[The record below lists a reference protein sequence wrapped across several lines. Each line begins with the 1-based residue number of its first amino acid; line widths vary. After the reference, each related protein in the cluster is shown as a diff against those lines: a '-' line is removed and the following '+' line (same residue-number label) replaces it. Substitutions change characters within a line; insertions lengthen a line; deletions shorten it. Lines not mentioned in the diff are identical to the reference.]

1 MTDPAPRRRRRIA
14 ILSLAVVTTLGLI
27 ATACARPPA
36 PSGWA
41 SARAIQVD
49 SANLVLV
56 ARKGKLYALQAG
68 TSATGA
74 TGTASATS
82 SPAASGTSTAS
93 GTLTPTLT
101 AAPTTTT
108 ATPIAAGTGVSANYA
123 WQFPPADRSLYP
135 LSEESQQAISTLID
149 GLSGI
154 SDADKSQLKTLLGRV
169 RIGGPG
175 AKAFKDAVSKSAA
188 PSGDRSNVNKALDA
202 AISFEK
208 AALDKIQAFYG
219 DIGLSS
225 DGKTLFIGSFKGMVF
240 ALDASTGN
248 ARWVRDAGAGIV
260 GGIAVDGDT
269 IYFGT
274 KGRRVYALVAATGVV
289 KWQFSTDGEVWATPT
304 VDNGRIYVTS
314 LGGTVYAL
322 NTSGQRQ
329 WVFNGAGAGI
339 ASRAVV
345 ADGVVYA
352 GAFDNKLY
360 AINASDGSLL
370 WTLTAGNWFWATP
383 VVQDGV
389 LYAASLDGKVYA
401 VDART
406 GAARWPQPFD
416 TGAPVRSSPVV
427 VGGGLVV
434 AARDGRVYKLDLTSG
449 QATAGPV
456 TVGANTTV
464 LADLS
469 TDGESTIYLVPT
481 SAELFVLTDQL
492 QAGSVPLP

>member
-14 ILSLAVVTTLGLI
+14 ALSLVALAGIGLL
-27 ATACARPPA
+27 AAACARPPS

-41 SARAIQVD
+41 DARAVQVD

-56 ARKGKLYALQAG
+56 SRKGTLYALQG
-68 TSATGA
+68 R
-74 TGTASATS
+74 
-82 SPAASGTSTAS
+82 
-93 GTLTPTLT
+93 
-101 AAPTTTT
+101 T
-108 ATPIAAGTGVSANYA
+108 ATTISPNSS
-123 WQFPPADRSLYP
+123 WQFPPKDRSMYP
-135 LSEESQQAISTLID
+135 LSEASRQAISTLID
-149 GLSGI
+149 GLTGV
-154 SDADKSQLKTLLGRV
+154 SDADRTQLKTLLGQV
-169 RIGGPG
+169 RLTGPG
-175 AKAFKDAVSKSAA
+175 AKTFKDTISKSPA
-188 PSGDRSNVNKALDA
+188 PKGDRDNINRALDA

-208 AALDKIQAFYG
+208 GALGKIQAFYG
-219 DIGLSS
+219 NIGLSS
-225 DGKTLFIGSFKGMVF
+225 DGSTLFVGSFKGMVF
-240 ALDASTGN
+240 ALDTSNGN
-248 ARWVRDAGAGIV
+248 TRWVRDAGAGIV

-274 KGRRVYALVAATGVV
+274 KGRRVYAVAAATGDQ

-314 LGGTVYAL
+314 LGGSVYAL
-322 NTSGQRQ
+322 DATGQRQ
-329 WVFNGAGAGI
+329 WVFNGAKAGI

-360 AINASDGSLL
+360 AIKSDGTLL
-370 WTLTAGNWFWATP
+370 WTLDAGNWFWATP
-383 VVQDGV
+383 VAQNGV

-401 VDART
+401 VDAQT

-416 TGAPVRSSPVV
+416 TGAPIRSSPVV
-427 VGGGLVV
+427 FGGGLVV
-434 AARDGRVYKLDLTSG
+434 AAWDGRVYKLDLTSG
-449 QATAGPV
+449 EVTAGPT
-456 TVGANTTV
+456 TVGTNTTV

-492 QAGSVPLP
+492 QATSVALP